1 MSHCFDPAALRE
13 YDIRGVAG
21 EQVNEADAN
30 ALGRTFGTRVRR
42 AGGHAV
48 AVGRDG
54 RLSSPGLEA
63 ALVAGLAASGC
74 DVVRIGLG
82 PTPMLYYAA
91 ATLAVQGGIQV
102 TASHNPAEY
111 NGFKM
116 TFQGR
121 SFFGQ
126 DIRDLAAEAAV
137 GDWDQGAGEVSEADL
152 AAAYVARLMQGH
164 EGGAF
169 RIGWDTGNGAAGPI
183 VEQLTQLLPGEH
195 HLLFTDVDGH
205 FPNHHP
211 DPTIED
217 NLADL
222 ARLVIDKQLDF
233 GLAFDGDGDRIGA
246 VDGLGRPLW
255 GDEILSILVE
265 SVLVAHPGAPV
276 IGDVKSSQYLFDRI
290 AALGGEPVMAKTG
303 HSILKTRMH
312 ELDAPIAGELSGHI
326 FFGADY
332 YGFDDAQYA
341 AVRLI
346 SAVHRA
352 GGSLTRLKDAM
363 PVLVTTPEMRFP
375 VPRSRMGTV
384 VDEVA
389 ARLEAEGASVNRLD
403 GVRVSTPDGWWLLRA
418 SNTQDMLTARA
429 EGANEA
435 AAARLVAAIDRQLEA
450 SGIVRPS
457 PTPSPTLS
465 PSPRP

>member
-1 MSHCFDPAALRE
+1 MAHCFHPSVLRE
-13 YDIRGVAG
+13 YDVRGIAG
-21 EQVNEADAN
+21 EQLGEADAR

-42 AGGHAV
+42 AGGRAV

-54 RLSSPGLEA
+54 RLTSPALEA
-63 ALVAGLAASGC
+63 ALVEGLSASGC

-91 ATLAVQGGIQV
+91 ATLQVDGGIQV

-137 GDWDQGAGEVSEADL
+137 GDWEQGAGNVSDADI
-152 AAAYVARLMQGH
+152 ADTYVQRLLRGHQGGH
-164 EGGAF
+164 F

-183 VEQLTQLLPGEH
+183 VEKLTKLLPGEH
-195 HLLFTDVDGH
+195 HLLFTHVDGE

-211 DPTIED
+211 DPTMAE

-222 ARLVIDKQLDF
+222 ARLVVNKKLDF

-246 VDGLGRPLW
+246 VDGRGRALW
-255 GDEILSILVE
+255 GDEILSILAQP
-265 SVLVAHPGAPV
+265 VLEEHPGAPI
-276 IGDVKSSQYLFDRI
+276 IGDVKSTQYLFNRI
-290 AALGGEPVMAKTG
+290 AELGGEPVMAKTG
-303 HSILKTRMH
+303 HSIIKTRMH
-312 ELDAPIAGELSGHI
+312 ELSAPIAGELSGHI

-352 GGSLTRLKDAM
+352 GRSLTALKDAM
-363 PVLVTTPEMRFP
+363 PTLVTTPEMRFA
-375 VPRSRMGTV
+375 VPRARMNTV

-389 ARLEAEGASVNRLD
+389 ERLEAEGASVSRLD
-403 GVRVSTPDGWWLLRA
+403 GVRVTTEHGWWLLRA

-429 EGANEA
+429 EGRDEGA
-435 AAARLVAAIDRQLEA
+435 AAQLVETIDRQLA
-450 SGIVRPS
+450 LSGIERP
-457 PTPSPTLS
+457 
-465 PSPRP
+465 RN